1 MMKFYSVLFS
11 VFLLISVC
19 RSLPA
24 SDDATA
30 ETVRLESDNN
40 GVDKY
45 SFAYETS
52 NGITRNEEGVLKSA
66 EGDAEGVLAV
76 HGSTSWT
83 APDGKKYE
91 ISFTADETGYHPSF
105 KLVP

>member
-1 MMKFYSVLFS
+1 MKFCAVLLS
-11 VFLLISVC
+11 ICLLLGISQA
-19 RSLPA
+19 LPA
-24 SDDATA
+24 DDAQA
-30 ETVRLESDNN
+30 ETVRLESENN

-52 NGITRNEEGVLKSA
+52 NGITRDEEGVLKPG

-76 HGSTSWT
+76 KGSTSWT

-91 ISFTADETGYHPSF
+91 ISFTADETGYHPSV
-105 KLVP
+105 KLVA

>member
-1 MMKFYSVLFS
+1 MKFCSVLFATC
-11 VFLLISVC
+11 LLVGISKA
-19 RSLPA
+19 LPA
-24 SDDATA
+24 ADDAQA
-30 ETVRLESDNN
+30 ETVRLESENN

-52 NGITRNEEGVLKSA
+52 NGIARNEEGVLKPA
-66 EGDAEGVLAV
+66 EGEADGILAV
-76 HGSTSWT
+76 HGSSSWT

-105 KLVP
+105 KLVA

>member
-1 MMKFYSVLFS
+1 MKLYS
-11 VFLLISVC
+11 LLLSICLLVGIC
-19 RSLPA
+19 RALPA
-24 SDDATA
+24 SEDAQA
-30 ETVRLESDNN
+30 ETVRLESENN
-40 GVDKY
+40 GIDKY
-45 SFAYETS
+45 SFSYETS
-52 NGITRNEEGVLKSA
+52 NGITRNEEGVLKPA

-76 HGSTSWT
+76 SGSTSWT